1 MVLLAPPVVLI
12 VVLTLLFV
20 IGIFAA
26 VSAGSHALGLHTN
39 GELMAFF
46 LGFLIAGFLGTIWYL
61 AVTLS
66 GGADWITGAR
76 AERWTAKELS
86 RLGPDWHQFSDV
98 PFTEG
103 GFGDARWEVDVDH
116 VVVGSYG
123 VLVVES
129 KYCSSPIDLGST
141 HLNKRVGDAVRQ
153 ASENARRIHALLQRD
168 APGVPIRP
176 VVVFWGRLVK
186 SPADVVL
193 KVGDVRIVHGGDAKK
208 WLPLLTTS
216 HLLSAERAEVVAT
229 KIANY
234 QSNQTSRE

>member
-1 MVLLAPPVVLI
+1 LVLLAPPVILI
-12 VVLTLLFV
+12 VALTLLFV
-20 IGIFAA
+20 VGVFVA
-26 VSAGSHALGLHTN
+26 VSLGFDAAGIHTN

-61 AVTLS
+61 VVTLS

-86 RLGPDWHQFSDV
+86 RLGPGWHQLSNV
-98 PFTEG
+98 PFAEG
-103 GFGDARWEVDVDH
+103 GFGDASWEVDVDH

-129 KYCSSPIDLGST
+129 KYCSSPLDLGST
-141 HLNKRVGDAVRQ
+141 RLDKRVGDAVRQ
-153 ASENARRIHALLQRD
+153 VSDNAGRIRALLQRD
-168 APGVPIRP
+168 APGVPLRP

-186 SPADVVL
+186 SPDDVVR
-193 KVGDVRIVHGGDAKK
+193 KVGDVRIVHGGDSKK
-208 WLPLLTTS
+208 WLPLLTTT
-216 HLLSAERAEVVAT
+216 HLLSAEQAELVAE

-234 QSNQTSRE
+234 KSRQTATN